1 MLGRTFA
8 TVIRA
13 ALLFA
18 TVFLELM
25 GCSSGQTGG
34 LRPGESASCTVT
46 LSGAQTGEFDCRP
59 ATTTITAGQGSFQFS
74 VSSANDGGSTDGAE
88 PLGVSAIIYF
98 SGGPTPATY
107 TSSGSSGGLG
117 GVTISGVGARTR
129 GLSGGAYQ
137 LMFTS
142 FAHPATSGTATLYQ
156 AEGSLDAT
164 LVPVANTGA
173 TGTIT
178 LHATF

>member
-8 TVIRA
+8 TIVRT
-13 ALLFA
+13 ALLLA
-18 TVFLELM
+18 TVFPELT
-25 GCSSGQTGG
+25 GCSSGQSGG

-46 LSGAQTGEFDCRP
+46 LSGAQTGQFDCRP
-59 ATTTITAGQGSFQFS
+59 ATTTISAGQGSFQFG
-74 VSSANDGGSTDGAE
+74 VSASNDGGSADGAE

-98 SGGPTPATY
+98 SGGPTPASY
-107 TSSGSSGGLG
+107 SSSGSSGGLG
-117 GVTISGVGARTR
+117 GVTISGVGAWTS
-129 GLSGGAYQ
+129 GLSGGAYD
-137 LMFTS
+137 LTFTS
-142 FAHPATSGTATLYQ
+142 FAHPVTSGTATLYQ

-178 LHATF
+178 LRATF